1 MPIPANWLKIQ
12 FFMMGECLMDS
23 INKRNH
29 LIDAMKAIAALGV
42 IFVHFP
48 FPGVIG
54 KICAAFG
61 TVGVIF
67 FFLISGYQTYCM
79 DSHDSGKI
87 LRRFKR
93 NLKLV
98 SVALL
103 VYLAYTVIEQIALG
117 TITAWVTNYL
127 LNPITYIRLLILGDL
142 DFISCG
148 HLWYM
153 VAMLY
158 GYLILYCMEKYRLR
172 KIFYIA
178 LPFLLLLRVSMETY
192 TNSFNHFSW
201 FDWHFSGNFIVGALP
216 IMVLGNYICHR
227 EEKILKIG
235 AKVFIPCATVLM
247 SLVFLSVNVKIF
259 GMDCS
264 QIFKIAAATMFFVI
278 CLAVPLKKPVL
289 ALSNIGRDLT
299 LHIYIWHLLVGALIK
314 HLLIGVDATL
324 WIFDWILPIVT
335 IIATMTLSLLIKRLT
350 LHKKTAKS
358 Q

>member
-1 MPIPANWLKIQ
+1 MNS
-12 FFMMGECLMDS
+12 D
-23 INKRNH
+23 NKRNH

-42 IFVHFP
+42 VLVHFQ

-54 KICAAFG
+54 RICAAFG

-67 FFLISGYQTYCM
+67 FFLISGYQTYCV
-79 DSHDSGKI
+79 DSHDCGKI

-93 NLKLV
+93 NLTLV
-98 SVALL
+98 AVAIL
-103 VYLAYTVIEQIALG
+103 VYLVYTVIEQIALG
-117 TITAWVTNYL
+117 TIASWVTNHL
-127 LNPITYIRLLILGDL
+127 LNPITYVRLLILGDL

-158 GYLILYCMEKYRLR
+158 GYLILYCMEKYRLH

-178 LPFLLLLRVSMETY
+178 LPFLLLLRISMETY
-192 TNSFNHFSW
+192 TNSFSHFSW

-216 IMVLGNYICHR
+216 IMLLGSYIRHK
-227 EEKILKIG
+227 EEKILKLG
-235 AKVFIPCATVLM
+235 AKIFIPCAAALM
-247 SLVFLSVNVKIF
+247 SLVFLSVNVKIL

-264 QIFKIAAATMFFVI
+264 QIFKIASATAFFLI
-278 CLAVPLKKPVL
+278 CLAVTLKKPVF

-314 HLLIGVDATL
+314 HLLIGVGATL

-350 LHKKTAKS
+350 LHKKSAKA

>member
-1 MPIPANWLKIQ
+1 
-12 FFMMGECLMDS
+12 
-23 INKRNH
+23 
-29 LIDAMKAIAALGV
+29 
-42 IFVHFP
+42 
-48 FPGVIG
+48 
-54 KICAAFG
+54 
-61 TVGVIF
+61 
-67 FFLISGYQTYCM
+67 
-79 DSHDSGKI
+79 
-87 LRRFKR
+87 
-93 NLKLV
+93 
-98 SVALL
+98 VALL

-264 QIFKIAAATMFFVI
+264 QIFKIAAAAMFFVI
-278 CLAVPLKKPVL
+278 CLTITLKKPVF
-289 ALSNIGRDLT
+289 ALGNIGRDLS
-299 LHIYIWHLLVGALIK
+299 LHIYMWHLLAGALIK
-314 HLLIGVDATL
+314 HLLIGIGATL
-324 WIFDWILPIVT
+324 WVFDWVLPIDTVIVT
-335 IIATMTLSLLIKRLT
+335 MALSLLIARLT
-350 LHKKTAKS
+350 LPKKTAKA

>member
-1 MPIPANWLKIQ
+1 MN
-12 FFMMGECLMDS
+12 S
-23 INKRNH
+23 TNKRNH

-42 IFVHFP
+42 VFVHFQ

-54 KICAAFG
+54 KICASFG

-67 FFLISGYQTYCM
+67 FFLISGYQTYSV

-103 VYLAYTVIEQIALG
+103 IYLAYTVIEQIALG
-117 TITAWVTNYL
+117 TITAWMTNYL
-127 LNPITYIRLLILGDL
+127 LNPVTYIRFLILGDL
-142 DFISCG
+142 DFINCG

-158 GYLILYCMEKYRLR
+158 GYLILYCMEKYRLH

-192 TNSFNHFSW
+192 TNSFSHFSW

-216 IMVLGNYICHR
+216 IMILGNFICHK
-227 EEKILKIG
+227 EDKILKLG
-235 AKVFIPCATVLM
+235 AKISILCAAVLM
-247 SLVFLSVNVKIF
+247 SLVFISVNVKIF

-278 CLAVPLKKPVL
+278 CLAVTLKKPVF
-289 ALSNIGRDLT
+289 ALGNIGRDLS
-299 LHIYIWHLLVGALIK
+299 LHIYMWHLIVGALIK
-314 HLLIGVDATL
+314 HLLTCIGATL
-324 WIFDWILPIVT
+324 WIFDWILPIAA
-335 IIATMTLSLLIKRLT
+335 IFATMALSLLNAKIT
-350 LHKKTAKS
+350 SHKKATKA

>member
-1 MPIPANWLKIQ
+1 
-12 FFMMGECLMDS
+12 MMGECLMDS

-42 IFVHFP
+42 VFVHFQ

-54 KICAAFG
+54 RICAAFG

-67 FFLISGYQTYCM
+67 FFLISGYQAYCT
-79 DSHDSGKI
+79 DYHDSGKI

-103 VYLAYTVIEQIALG
+103 VYSAYTVTEQIALG
-117 TITAWVTNYL
+117 TITEWVTNYL
-127 LNPITYIRLLILGDL
+127 LNPVTYIRLLILGDL

-178 LPFLLLLRVSMETY
+178 LPLLLLLRVSMETY
-192 TNSFNHFSW
+192 TNSFSHFSW
-201 FDWHFSGNFIVGALP
+201 LDWHFSGNFIVGALP

-227 EEKILKIG
+227 KEKILKLG
-235 AKVFIPCATVLM
+235 TKVFIPCAAVLM

-264 QIFKIAAATMFFVI
+264 QIFKIAAATMLFVI
-278 CLAVPLKKPVL
+278 CLAGTLKKPVFVL
-289 ALSNIGRDLT
+289 GNIGRDLT
-299 LHIYIWHLLVGALIK
+299 LYIYMWHLLIGALIK
-314 HLLIGVDATL
+314 HLLICFGATL
-324 WIFDWILPIVT
+324 WVFDWVLPVVT
-335 IIATMTLSLLIKRLT
+335 IIATMALSLLISSIT
-350 LHKKTAKS
+350 LNKKAAKS
-358 Q
+358 K